1 MQRRNFLALLPTL
14 PAAAQRGKKK
24 KGEPDVPPPTST
36 EQVRKLF
43 LDITRGYLANAAKT
57 SKSLAVVEYPQ
68 ATVTQNFLAKS
79 GLSATGVTRMMPAL
93 AAWSAGGREAELGIT
108 EALIAAF
115 RNGTDP
121 ASPDYWLPCAE
132 GVQNQRQV
140 ESSIV
145 AWSLWVARDKVLPAL
160 SSVERASVAAWL
172 NSCTRRPVR
181 QNNWAWFTAV
191 NLAARTRLGEKWP
204 EFRGDETFL
213 QDDLKALDAMAAGA
227 SGWYN
232 DQPTGAA
239 FDYYNSWV
247 FASHFLYW
255 NELVG
260 KRYPEWQEKFAARLK
275 AYLEFAPYFFAGHGG
290 HVLYGRS
297 LIYRWAVLTP
307 LILAYQQGL
316 WPHSPGLLRH
326 IVERNILWHASIG
339 GFDETAGKLRE
350 SLTPEGTMDVK
361 ETYIDGGHPYW
372 GMQAFALWRTPDSD
386 PYWSAPEERLPVEKS
401 DYSIALPEPGLVLV
415 GKTSSGQVRLFN
427 ARSTQSSPHYRD
439 KYNKLVFSSH
449 FPFTVNHDAKHAT
462 IDNTVVIRDTRT
474 GETFGRGRI
483 TSSSIEAELLVIEYT
498 MRAGA
503 LTATIRT
510 ELRWKGEFEARL
522 HDVEVSGG
530 SLDGLELVEGG
541 SAFSPSAVYPEARI
555 KTWMLRG
562 WKKTVT
568 EDATGSVTYGACKIQ
583 TLSAPLEAKM
593 RLAAVRYQS
602 PKGVPKDT
610 LDPLAQSFIATLR
623 P

>member
-1 MQRRNFLALLPTL
+1 
-14 PAAAQRGKKK
+14 
-24 KGEPDVPPPTST
+24 
-36 EQVRKLF
+36 
-43 LDITRGYLANAAKT
+43 
-57 SKSLAVVEYPQ
+57 
-68 ATVTQNFLAKS
+68 
-79 GLSATGVTRMMPAL
+79 
-93 AAWSAGGREAELGIT
+93 
-108 EALIAAF
+108 
-115 RNGTDP
+115 
-121 ASPDYWLPCAE
+121 
-132 GVQNQRQV
+132 
-140 ESSIV
+140 
-145 AWSLWVARDKVLPAL
+145 
-160 SSVERASVAAWL
+160 
-172 NSCTRRPVR
+172 
-181 QNNWAWFTAV
+181 
-191 NLAARTRLGEKWP
+191 
-204 EFRGDETFL
+204 
-213 QDDLKALDAMAAGA
+213 
-227 SGWYN
+227 
-232 DQPTGAA
+232 
-239 FDYYNSWV
+239 
-247 FASHFLYW
+247 
-255 NELVG
+255 
-260 KRYPEWQEKFAARLK
+260 
-275 AYLEFAPYFFAGHGG
+275 
-290 HVLYGRS
+290 
-297 LIYRWAVLTP
+297 
-307 LILAYQQGL
+307 
-316 WPHSPGLLRH
+316 
-326 IVERNILWHASIG
+326 
-339 GFDETAGKLRE
+339 
-350 SLTPEGTMDVK
+350 
-361 ETYIDGGHPYW
+361 
-372 GMQAFALWRTPDSD
+372 MQAFALWRTPDSD